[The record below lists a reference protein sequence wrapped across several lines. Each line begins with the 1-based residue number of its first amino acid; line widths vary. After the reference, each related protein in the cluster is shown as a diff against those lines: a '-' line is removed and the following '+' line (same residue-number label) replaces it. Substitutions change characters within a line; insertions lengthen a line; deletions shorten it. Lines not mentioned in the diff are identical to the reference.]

1 MALVPDN
8 VTTTKLECYYTN
20 AEEREVK
27 HTYKHAKATATAEQ
41 VKALMT
47 AEITYAH
54 IYNDEPNKIVGAQLV
69 TTETKPLDV
78 AE

>member
-1 MALVPDN
+1 MALVPDE
-8 VTTTKLECYYTN
+8 TKTTKLECYYTD

-47 AEITYAH
+47 AEITYAR
-54 IYNDEPNKIVGAQLV
+54 IYNDEPNKIVGAQFV
-69 TTETKPLDV
+69 MTETKPIELP
-78 AE
+78 A